1 MFVNC
6 VDGKAKRF
14 FRKGGAVNIQE
25 KKELLKLL
33 SDYQDETKL
42 NVLRWSSFARKL
54 DNLIDN
60 PFVRKSNEI
69 AKVAC
74 YLHLDIVESAL

>member
-1 MFVNC
+1 M
-6 VDGKAKRF
+6 D
-14 FRKGGAVNIQE
+14 IQE

-33 SDYQDETKL
+33 SDYKDETILK
-42 NVLRWSSFARKL
+42 VLRWDSFARNFAQNR
-54 DNLIDN
+54 DSLIDN
-60 PFVRKSNEI
+60 PFVMKSNEI